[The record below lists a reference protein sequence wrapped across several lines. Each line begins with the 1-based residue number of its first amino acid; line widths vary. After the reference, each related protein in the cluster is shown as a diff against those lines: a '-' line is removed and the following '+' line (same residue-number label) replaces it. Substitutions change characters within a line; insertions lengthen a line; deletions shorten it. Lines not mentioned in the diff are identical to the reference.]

1 MWFRTAHRTGE
12 PGNHHGPDERV
23 GHDDEVALGTAAESV
38 PRPIRERDLR
48 GTGWWL
54 LERITGT
61 GTVDQRAASAG
72 ATLLRVLAALGP
84 ERTSEE
90 AALAE
95 VELRGRIMHG
105 QAPRTTAEWERA
117 GRVFTND
124 AIGEFHRWDLGDC
137 LLEGDGVG
145 EDDPLVG
152 WQAAD
157 DDVEMAVVERD
168 EQGR

>member
-1 MWFRTAHRTGE
+1 MTSY
-12 PGNHHGPDERV
+12 DS
-23 GHDDEVALGTAAESV
+23 LAAPARD
-38 PRPIRERDLR
+38 PRPIAKQRGADQGDIEPATDGAAPQPIRDSDLR

-54 LERITGT
+54 LEQITPKVPGD
-61 GTVDQRAASAG
+61 VRAASVG
-72 ATLLRVLAALGP
+72 ATLLRVLSALGP
-84 ERTSEE
+84 ERASEE

-105 QAPRTTAEWERA
+105 HAPRTAAEWERA
-117 GRVFTND
+117 ERAFGSD
-124 AIGEFHRWDLGDC
+124 AIEEFHRWDLEDC

-157 DDVEMAVVERD
+157 DDVEVAVVEGH
-168 EQGR
+168 EQRG